1 MDRVSRYVAYRW
13 LGRCRVSGVNVW
25 GGCCVLWDAWQSK
38 CGEEMLFACI
48 EISAIEFDQVEE
60 LQCVKYV
67 QGNDDFPMIGASWDP
82 IMEGNFDGVGSR

>member
-1 MDRVSRYVAYRW
+1 MFV
-13 LGRCRVSGVNVW
+13 
-25 GGCCVLWDAWQSK
+25 CV
-38 CGEEMLFACI
+38 

-82 IMEGNFDGVGSR
+82 IMEGDFDGVGSR